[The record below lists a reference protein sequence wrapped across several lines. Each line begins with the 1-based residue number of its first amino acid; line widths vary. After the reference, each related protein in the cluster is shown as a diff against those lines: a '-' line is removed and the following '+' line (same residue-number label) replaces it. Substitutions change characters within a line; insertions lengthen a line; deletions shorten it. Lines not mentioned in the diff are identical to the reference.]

1 MTVSLN
7 FNLGKIEHS
16 EFGVGRDIDDSQAF
30 YSVRVD
36 SEAQHALQ
44 EMVRLTWSDMEKSV
58 AGSPT
63 QTEFQEMQ
71 SESGPSRFVPM
82 SDEQTMRLQL
92 AGGPKT
98 YSPSEKYAGKEYIL
112 LNLEN
117 TLVSPLRDLH
127 RANNL
132 PYDNQL
138 FDDTDSIFCYFT
150 RMLDDGGRRITAI
163 RRASGF
169 KGVLKSTLLAQL
181 TGGGLELYQGKIFKL
196 DNDFD
201 IIVDSEHVHVWR
213 PNSFESVGRL
223 KQDILDAV
231 PNNIEAI
238 EDAIDYI
245 DFGTIHIYA
254 RERIMAARYL
264 ASIRA
269 QVSEG
274 PISKDALVSLC
285 SYTNVAIEERNGK
298 IFVAKENVMSFLEV
312 LDRRRYGIELVEG
325 QREQFR
331 ASSRQ
336 RIDV

>member
-1 MTVSLN
+1 
-7 FNLGKIEHS
+7 
-16 EFGVGRDIDDSQAF
+16 
-30 YSVRVD
+30 
-36 SEAQHALQ
+36 
-44 EMVRLTWSDMEKSV
+44 
-58 AGSPT
+58 
-63 QTEFQEMQ
+63 
-71 SESGPSRFVPM
+71 
-82 SDEQTMRLQL
+82 
-92 AGGPKT
+92 
-98 YSPSEKYAGKEYIL
+98 
-112 LNLEN
+112 
-117 TLVSPLRDLH
+117 
-127 RANNL
+127 
-132 PYDNQL
+132 
-138 FDDTDSIFCYFT
+138 
-150 RMLDDGGRRITAI
+150 MLDDGGRRITAI

-181 TGGGLELYQGKIFKL
+181 TGDGLELYQGKMFKL

-245 DFGTIHIYA
+245 DFGAIHIYA

-336 RIDV
+336 RIDA